1 MQVSETY
8 QLFAELQYP
17 TTTAALVDELG
28 SVSIELPNGE
38 ETVEDVF
45 DRLGPTEF
53 TDPTDAHTA
62 FMSALSSLAIGR
74 KAYSDRDAPV
84 GGFADR
90 DPRAMHELLEAESRF
105 KTDGPHC
112 GICEHVRVV
121 GDWDPMAF
129 CQKHGEIIDPVC
141 VGEVCDQYEQMAT

>member
-17 TTTAALVDELG
+17 ITTAALLEEVG
-28 SVSIELPNGE
+28 SVSIDLANGE
-38 ETVEDVF
+38 ETVGAVF
-45 DRLGPTEF
+45 ERLGATEF
-53 TDPTDAHTA
+53 TDPMDAHLA
-62 FMSALSSLAIGR
+62 FMSGLSSLAIGR
-74 KAYSDRDAPV
+74 KAYSDRDAPT

-129 CQKHGEIIDPVC
+129 CQQHGEIIDPVC
-141 VGEVCDQYEQMAT
+141 VGEVCEHYQQKAT